1 MPTADLKGTLIG
13 DYILDQFIRHSQIS
27 SLYNGRHH
35 QTNAPVFI
43 ELFNPNLNDTIRRYL
58 QTRLEALAILKHDSI
73 PTVLHHDFTSDQPYT
88 VTAHQAGTRLT
99 DKIKQWQEEPLS
111 LPILLNFIWQ
121 LSNALAAAHEANL
134 FHHTLRPRNI
144 LVTNENHPIIL
155 DFIVPP
161 TPIHE
166 PFVENG
172 TISYLS
178 PEQSSGA
185 EIDARSNIYSLG
197 VIFYEI
203 LAGHRP
209 RLPETSWG
217 ITNPDYLPQTVPL
230 ERVRPDL
237 SPVII
242 RVVNDCLWR
251 HPADRFASCQMLSL
265 ALETAVALET
275 QPTPSPKWPIWLRWA
290 VPVAVGVILLI
301 ILAAIFFSNRS
312 QSQPTETPIPA
323 ALGATTAVITANA
336 PTTPSK
342 PTATSIIKPVTNA
355 ITMGIV
361 FTNEPDTP
369 LPIPTRTDTMQP
381 TTTDTS

>member
-1 MPTADLKGTLIG
+1 
-13 DYILDQFIRHSQIS
+13 
-27 SLYNGRHH
+27 LYNGRHH

-121 LSNALAAAHEANL
+121 LSNAMAAAHEANL

-144 LVTNENHPIIL
+144 LVTSENHPIIL

-178 PEQSSGA
+178 VRRFFDSIGNLFDLFADLVEFSSHKPLDRKQSVFG
-185 EIDARSNIYSLG
+185 IRYGLTLG
-197 VIFYEI
+197 N
-203 LAGHRP
+203 L
-209 RLPETSWG
+209 S
-217 ITNPDYLPQTVPL
+217 DQTVSVL
-230 ERVRPDL
+230 GKRD
-237 SPVII
+237 
-242 RVVNDCLWR
+242 
-251 HPADRFASCQMLSL
+251 DRRCCASAFFICDDN
-265 ALETAVALET
+265 
-275 QPTPSPKWPIWLRWA
+275 R
-290 VPVAVGVILLI
+290 
-301 ILAAIFFSNRS
+301 LAAFHNGDDRICRS
-312 QSQPTETPIPA
+312 
-323 ALGATTAVITANA
+323 
-336 PTTPSK
+336 
-342 PTATSIIKPVTNA
+342 
-355 ITMGIV
+355 
-361 FTNEPDTP
+361 
-369 LPIPTRTDTMQP
+369 
-381 TTTDTS
+381 